1 MPVAQEVRTSLPS
14 TVPARQATRAKPTR
28 PSAHPRSR
36 RESAKTR
43 DLEIRYLPV
52 AQVEG
57 SPHNP
62 RRRLQGVDELA
73 ASLQAHGLLQPVVVR
88 RVGDHYVLVAG
99 HRRTEAARML
109 GWETIP
115 AIVRDA
121 AEDEAYLL
129 TLVENLQRQDLS
141 PREESAA
148 LEVLVRERGW
158 NTRQVA
164 TAIERSPAFVSKRL
178 RVFEDPVIGP
188 AVVANELSVSA
199 AEELLSV
206 APKQRGDLLAQ
217 AIRGKWDMARVRQAA
232 RSARFGPKQKAG
244 ERRPGLSRRVQD
256 LRIELRDVEL
266 PQLRESDRR
275 QLRLLF
281 SELTILAR
289 ARPSADGKRIFPP
302 LPRVSSS
309 GRISR

>member
-1 MPVAQEVRTSLPS
+1 MLPNLLS
-14 TVPARQATRAKPTR
+14 RSD
-28 PSAHPRSR
+28 SA
-36 RESAKTR
+36 AKTR
-43 DLEIRYLPV
+43 DIEIRYLPL
-52 AQVEG
+52 AQIED
-57 SPHNP
+57 SPQNP
-62 RRRLQGVDELA
+62 RRRLQGVGELS

-109 GWETIP
+109 GWESIP
-115 AIVRDA
+115 ATVRSEA
-121 AEDEAYLL
+121 ADEAYLL

-178 RVFEDPVIGP
+178 RVFEDPAIGP
-188 AVVANELSVSA
+188 AVLANELSVSA

-206 APKQRGDLLAQ
+206 PAQHRGDLLAQ
-217 AIRGKWDMARVRQAA
+217 AILGNWDMTRVRQAV
-232 RSARFGPKQKAG
+232 RIARFGPKQKAG
-244 ERRPGLSRRVQD
+244 GRRPGLSRRLQD
-256 LRIELRDVEL
+256 LRMELRNIQL
-266 PQLRESDRR
+266 PQLRESDRQ

-281 SELTILAR
+281 SELAMLAR
-289 ARPSADGKRIFPP
+289 ARPSTDGKRIFPA
-302 LPRVSSS
+302 LPRVSHS
-309 GRISR
+309 GRLRPT